1 MTDSVLEVRH
11 VSSYYRKARRFSGT
25 HPGLGEQDTQVLRDV
40 TFSIR
45 RGETMGL
52 VGESGSG
59 KTTLCRAILGLGTDY
74 EGEIIHH
81 TDHPQMVFQD
91 PYSSLNPARTVGWTL
106 REALRAGEKRG
117 RRESQVSVPEMLRQA
132 GLSEEYIDR
141 YPYELS
147 GGQRQRVCIA
157 AAVIQRPQLILL
169 DEPVSA
175 LDVTVQA
182 QILKLLVRLKKEF
195 GLSYLFISHDLN
207 VIYQI
212 CDRVLVMKQG
222 KIVESG
228 DVRQV
233 YENPQH
239 DYTRMLLAAAD

>member
-59 KTTLCRAILGLGTDY
+59 KTTLCRAILGFGTDY

-182 QILKLLVRLKKEF
+182 QILRLLVRLKKEF

>member
-182 QILKLLVRLKKEF
+182 QILRLLVCLKKEF

>member
-182 QILKLLVRLKKEF
+182 QILRLLVHLKKEF

-228 DVRQV
+228 DVWQI

>member
-1 MTDSVLEVRH
+1 
-11 VSSYYRKARRFSGT
+11 
-25 HPGLGEQDTQVLRDV
+25 
-40 TFSIR
+40 
-45 RGETMGL
+45 
-52 VGESGSG
+52 
-59 KTTLCRAILGLGTDY
+59 
-74 EGEIIHH
+74 
-81 TDHPQMVFQD
+81 MVFQD

-106 REALRAGEKRG
+106 REALRAGERRGKRAS
-117 RRESQVSVPEMLRQA
+117 RLLVPEILEQV

-182 QILKLLVRLKKEF
+182 QILRLLVRLKKEF

-212 CDRVLVMKQG
+212 CDRVLVMKLW
-222 KIVESG
+222 KAEMSG
-228 DVRQV
+228 R
-233 YENPQH
+233 
-239 DYTRMLLAAAD
+239 YTRIRSMTIQKCCLLQQTERKWSD

>member
-1 MTDSVLEVRH
+1 MTESVLEVRH
-11 VSSYYRKARRFSGT
+11 VSSYYRRTRRFSKARSGF
-25 HPGLGEQDTQVLRDV
+25 GERDTQVLRDV
-40 TFSIR
+40 TFSIQK
-45 RGETMGL
+45 GETLGL

-106 REALRAGEKRG
+106 REALRAGERRGKRTG
-117 RRESQVSVPEMLRQA
+117 RPLVPEILEQV

-141 YPYELS
+141 YPCELS

-182 QILKLLVRLKKEF
+182 QILRLLVRLKKEF
-195 GLSYLFISHDLN
+195 GLSYLFSSHDLN

-233 YENPQH
+233 YEDPQH
-239 DYTRMLLAAAD
+239 DYTKMLLAAAD